1 MKNTIFLF
9 ICCVFA
15 ANLSATI
22 HTVSNAPNIPAQFQ
36 TIQAAVDAAVAGD
49 SILVEGSGIAYNAPT
64 VSKKLVFIAPGFN
77 PGSFNHKKVR
87 LTGTFKLLT
96 GADASVIMG
105 FSSDGTGWTME
116 ISCSDVRVEKNDFGL
131 QFYNSGNPTVGLIN
145 TVSGG
150 IVIADGC
157 SGAIIQDNLIGYA
170 TQSAIGALSSIIIQH
185 NIFLKDLHLNN
196 SGIVISNLNG
206 DYLFKNNIFHVDG
219 YNINFSH
226 LMAGITGVTFENNI
240 FDFAFW
246 GDFGTLSG
254 CTFNNNMTN
263 QTTYPIPI
271 AFGANNLVG
280 LVYTYEKYDVHTPFS
295 QFDLHLKAGSAG
307 KNAGTDGQD
316 IGVQTASHPFSMTGE
331 PTGIPVVRSI
341 TLSNE
346 NVAPNSSFQ
355 VKIVATKAKS
365 N

>member
-1 MKNTIFLF
+1 MKNTISLF
-9 ICCVFA
+9 ICCLFA
-15 ANLSATI
+15 ANLSATVR
-22 HTVSNAPNIPAQFQ
+22 TVNNAPNAPAQYQ

-49 SILVEGSGIAYNAPT
+49 SIMVEGSGIAYTAPT

-77 PGSFNHKKVR
+77 NGSFNHKKVR
-87 LTGTFKLLT
+87 LTGTFTLSA

-105 FSSDGTGWTME
+105 FSSDGTGWTIE
-116 ISCSDVRVEKNDFGL
+116 IGCADIRVEKVDFGW
-131 QFYNSGNPTVGLIN
+131 QYYNNYYLGYIN
-145 TVSGG
+145 AVTGG
-150 IVIADGC
+150 IIIADGC
-157 SGAIIQDNLIGYA
+157 SGAIFQDNLIGNLTQTA
-170 TQSAIGALSSIIIQH
+170 TGPMSGI
-185 NIFLKDLHLNN
+185 IFLHNFFMKDYHANQ

-226 LMAGITGVTFENNI
+226 LMASITGVTFENNI

-263 QTTYPIPI
+263 LTTYPIPM

-280 LVYTYEKYDVHTPFS
+280 LVYTYEKYDIHTPFS

-316 IGVQTASHPFSMTGE
+316 IGVHTISHPFSMTGE

-341 TLSNE
+341 SLSNE
-346 NVAPNSSFQ
+346 NVPPNSSFQ
-355 VKIVATKAKS
+355 VKIVATKSK
-365 N
+365 NH